1 MYILPHFSPQ
11 LLVLEAVSSGQ
22 AARGTPVVGAPGH
35 TRAANPTRP
44 ERTKMGTPFPWLPMM
59 AISVCLVTVAYA
71 LCNLFP
77 YVGYMVQDL
86 GVTDD
91 KDGAGKFSSIRHD
104 CAIETAVLLTLR

>member
-1 MYILPHFSPQ
+1 MSPCSSDD
-11 LLVLEAVSSGQ
+11 VVEAP
-22 AARGTPVVGAPGH
+22 ARA
-35 TRAANPTRP
+35 RAANPTRP